1 MAAQECCDLALSADL
16 PVLQRLLR
24 GRRRRTRATPALAC
38 SALASLGPRATRTRV
53 RKDQD
58 DVPRRPRPV
67 GRILLALTFTK
78 IMCRSYVPMS
88 FTHAVIRSGLADL
101 LELAFAGGKRERR
114 QRCSGNA
121 ATSTSAPGHFLPS
134 ATAGTRS
141 SSATTPA
148 SAARRW
154 RPGNGR
160 YVLPTAA
167 STRTAATRRLPA
179 TANTRPPRLRLLV
192 VSDDIREP
200 GGCLLLRVMMDEREK
215 NNQCNM
221 DQSE

>member
-1 MAAQECCDLALSADL
+1 VRPGLADLLTAMAAQECCGLALSADL

-24 GRRRRTRATPALAC
+24 GRRRRTRATPALTC

-101 LELAFAGGKRERR
+101 LELAFAGGKREREGNEAVEMLRPAHLHQAISSHLPLLGRGRAVR
-114 QRCSGNA
+114 QRLQALRG
-121 ATSTSAPGHFLPS
+121 G
-134 ATAGTRS
+134 G
-141 SSATTPA
+141 
-148 SAARRW
+148 
-154 RPGNGR
+154 GR
-160 YVLPTAA
+160 A
-167 STRTAATRRLPA
+167 TAATYYLPL
-179 TANTRPPRLRLLV
+179 PRLAPR
-192 VSDDIREP
+192 RP
-200 GGCLLLRVMMDEREK
+200 GAFHASSAASVTSR
-215 NNQCNM
+215 Q
-221 DQSE
+221 